1 MAGQNRTGDTTIFSQ
16 GIEAMVWPWL
26 RDFPD
31 RPGRRVAVGFLWI
44 LVMPAI
50 C

>member
-1 MAGQNRTGDTTIFSQ
+1 LGVVAGTFLIDPVGELPLVSC
-16 GIEAMVWPWL
+16 
-26 RDFPD
+26 
-31 RPGRRVAVGFLWI
+31 GFLWI